1 MIPQSFV
8 GGHFGNGGAG
18 GLIGNLIYY
27 SLFSSPVLYK
37 RERPARL
44 ILGDP
49 RAACREIESCNSG
62 KTWQK

>member
-37 RERPARL
+37 REGPARL

-62 KTWQK
+62 KTLQK